1 MAGKRKRRVGD
12 GGYEFGVSRRPLH
25 AGSVVRARSHG
36 GTLSAMRFRKDAK
49 LDRSQVEDLRG
60 RRVGGT
66 PMALGGGG
74 IVTLIIIIAIAL
86 LGGNPLDTGGG
97 ALPSTIWPGQT
108 AGNGPPSSTL
118 EHCQTGQDANE
129 HQDCRIL
136 AVVNSV
142 QKYWSTSF
150 RGYEP
155 ARTTFFTGGVSTGC
169 GQASSAVG
177 PFYCPADRNVYI
189 DLGFFEQLQSQF
201 GASGGPLAE
210 AYVLAHEYG
219 HHIQNLTGVL
229 RRAQSRDTGP
239 QSNAVRVE
247 LQADCYAGVWVANAV
262 RTGLIVEITRKDIQD
277 GLSAAAAVGDDRI
290 QEKAQGSVN
299 PEAWTHGS
307 AEQRQ
312 SWFVRGIE
320 GGSANSC
327 DTFSGPRLAQQ
338 VARASPRPLARRDQ
352 VSRRSAHRERDQR
365 AGEARPAECRRLD
378 VEYSLSRVSGVSPS
392 EDDAERHQVRDR
404 EHRGDDDRDDD
415 RSHASAAS
423 CMTAASTRNGRA
435 VKTNP

>member
-1 MAGKRKRRVGD
+1 
-12 GGYEFGVSRRPLH
+12 
-25 AGSVVRARSHG
+25 
-36 GTLSAMRFRKDAK
+36 MRFRKGAK

-60 RRVGGT
+60 RRVGGA

-74 IVTLIIIIAIAL
+74 IVTLIIILAIVL
-86 LGGNPLDTGGG
+86 LGGNPLDTGSGSPFDDL
-97 ALPSTIWPGQT
+97 AGQT
-108 AGNGPPSSTL
+108 AGTGAPSSTL
-118 EHCQTGQDANE
+118 EHCQTGQDASE

-142 QKYWSTSF
+142 QEYWSQAF

-155 ARTTFFTGGVSTGC
+155 ARTRFFTGAVSTGC

-177 PFYCPADRNVYI
+177 PFYCPADRFVYI

-229 RRAQSRDTGP
+229 RRAQSGDTGP
-239 QSNAVRVE
+239 QSAAVRVE
-247 LQADCYAGVWVANAV
+247 LQADCYAGAWVKNAV
-262 RTGLIVEITRKDIQD
+262 RTGLIEEITRADIQD

-312 SWFVRGIE
+312 SWFARGIE
-320 GGSANSC
+320 GGSPDSC
-327 DTFSGPRLAQQ
+327 DTFSG
-338 VARASPRPLARRDQ
+338 
-352 VSRRSAHRERDQR
+352 
-365 AGEARPAECRRLD
+365 
-378 VEYSLSRVSGVSPS
+378 RV
-392 EDDAERHQVRDR
+392 
-404 EHRGDDDRDDD
+404 
-415 RSHASAAS
+415 
-423 CMTAASTRNGRA
+423 
-435 VKTNP
+435 

>member
-1 MAGKRKRRVGD
+1 
-12 GGYEFGVSRRPLH
+12 
-25 AGSVVRARSHG
+25 
-36 GTLSAMRFRKDAK
+36 MRFRKDAK

-74 IVTLIIIIAIAL
+74 IVTLIIIVAIAL

-97 ALPSTIWPGQT
+97 GASPFDDLAGQT

-189 DLGFFEQLQSQF
+189 DLGFFEQLQSRF
-201 GASGGPLAE
+201 GASGGVLAE

-229 RRAQSRDTGP
+229 RKAQSRDTGP

-320 GGSANSC
+320 GGSASSC
-327 DTFSGPRLAQQ
+327 DTFSG
-338 VARASPRPLARRDQ
+338 RA
-352 VSRRSAHRERDQR
+352 
-365 AGEARPAECRRLD
+365 
-378 VEYSLSRVSGVSPS
+378 
-392 EDDAERHQVRDR
+392 
-404 EHRGDDDRDDD
+404 
-415 RSHASAAS
+415 
-423 CMTAASTRNGRA
+423 
-435 VKTNP
+435 